1 MGVHWAAVEWD
12 RDSLLKREAIGII
25 FNWDI
30 STTQPIPLSVYRPS
44 PSLRFFL
51 RGGRVLYTGHPFP
64 HASATN
70 TYIAYNSTSVTNL
83 I

>member
-1 MGVHWAAVEWD
+1 MLVGVHWASVEWH

-51 RGGRVLYTGHPFP
+51 RGGGRGLYTDLRHQYI
-64 HASATN
+64 
-70 TYIAYNSTSVTNL
+70 YIAYDSTSLTNL